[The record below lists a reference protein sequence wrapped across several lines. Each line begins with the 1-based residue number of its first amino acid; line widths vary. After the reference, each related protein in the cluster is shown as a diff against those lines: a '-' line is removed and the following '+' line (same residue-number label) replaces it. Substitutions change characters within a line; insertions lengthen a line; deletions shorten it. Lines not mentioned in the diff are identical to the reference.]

1 MPTLRQGLKCKSL
14 IWEVMQGS
22 IDKEWGSETRK
33 RRKPEKGHMTLSL
46 LGLSQQ
52 SITDQVFVSSLFW
65 GLQVQDQGTSSAGF
79 S

>member
-1 MPTLRQGLKCKSL
+1 
-14 IWEVMQGS
+14 
-22 IDKEWGSETRK
+22 
-33 RRKPEKGHMTLSL
+33 MTLSL